1 VATFLKRLLAVVLVG
16 SLVAVVAYATAMP
29 NSTPGTTASSPA
41 PAGGGAPA
49 GKGRRGGASAL
60 PVPVLATAVVRKDIP
75 VVLQGVGT
83 ARALQSVLVRPQV
96 EGTVIRISVREG
108 QEVKAGDLIAEM
120 DPSTYKAQLDQMLA
134 KRALTQTQLENAQRD
149 YERYTKIPG
158 VIAQKTVD
166 TQLAQVKQFEAQ
178 IKADTAAVANAETQ
192 LGYTRIVAPISGR
205 AGIRLIDEGNLV
217 RGSDAGI
224 VTISQLDPIAVQF
237 TLPQQQLAQVNR
249 ALANGKVV
257 AEALDADGRAV
268 IDTGTLVVV
277 DNQIDQQ
284 TGTVK
289 MKAEFPNANRQLW
302 PGQFTNVRVRVD
314 TLANVVTIPI
324 AAVQR
329 GPNGTFAYVVTAD
342 NRAEMKPI
350 TLGLQ
355 TETEAVVT
363 AGLEPQQTVVTSGFA
378 RLTDGA
384 NVTVQSAP
392 DVAPPA
398 GAGPQRKRD
407 GNADGAKGGEGK
419 AGEAKVPE
427 GTAGGDGRAKGEWR
441 GKGEGR
447 GEGRGKRDAT
457 AKTDGAA
464 SNRRDAAQLL
474 SPLRSFCAR
483 LRRRCWRRRR

>member
-1 VATFLKRLLAVVLVG
+1 MATFFKRLLAVGLVG

-29 NSTPGTTASSPA
+29 NVAPGGVA
-41 PAGGGAPA
+41 GAPA
-49 GKGRRGGASAL
+49 GVAPATKGAGRRGGGAAGF
-60 PVPVLATAVVRKDIP
+60 PVPVLAAAVVRKDIP

-120 DPSTYKAQLDQMLA
+120 DPSSFKAQLDQVMA
-134 KRALTQTQLENAQRD
+134 KRALTQTQLDNAQRD
-149 YERYTKIPG
+149 YERYSKIPG
-158 VIAQKTVD
+158 VVPQKTVD
-166 TQLAQVKQFEAQ
+166 TQLAQVKQLEAQ
-178 IKADTAAVANAETQ
+178 IKADTATIANAETQ

-205 AGIRLIDEGNLV
+205 AGIRMIDEGNLV
-217 RGSDAGI
+217 RGNDAGI
-224 VTISQLDPIAVQF
+224 VTISQLQPIAVQF

-257 AEALDADGRAV
+257 AEALDADGRVV
-268 IDTGTLVVV
+268 IDTGALLVV

-314 TLANVVTIPI
+314 TLASVVTIPV

-355 TETEAVVT
+355 TENEAVVT

-384 NVTVQSAP
+384 NVTVQAAP
-392 DVAPPA
+392 DVAPAPA
-398 GAGPQRKRD
+398 TGPQRKRD
-407 GNADGAKGGEGK
+407 STADGARGGEGK
-419 AGEAKVPE
+419 GPEAN
-427 GTAGGDGRAKGEWR
+427 AGGEGRAKGEWR

-447 GEGRGKRDAT
+447 GKREESEGRGKRDAN
-457 AKTDGAA
+457 AKSDGAA
-464 SNRRDAAQLL
+464 SNRRDAAQ
-474 SPLRSFCAR
+474 
-483 LRRRCWRRRR
+483 